1 MSDAGRKHA
10 SFLEIQQPIHIL
22 LTGFNEFQFRQTGGK
37 TPLRIQ
43 FRHFHQ
49 AVEAV
54 PGMMEARY
62 GFHDVVRIHVT
73 NQILEGPKGKSCLV
87 GLAGVFHHVVG
98 VRAGQVVVTAPDAIT
113 GDVNVVASS
122 PGRVEVEGL
131 AGGIFQAAQDF
142 PVDVTRD
149 FFHIAHDGFGVF
161 EDVIVDALED
171 IGIFRPVAFT
181 VGGLVSGVDVPAGDF
196 LPGDEFPFNGEEVSN
211 SGDTAQKLV
220 GSCRY
225 GERGCHVKG

>member
-62 GFHDVVRIHVT
+62 GFHDVVRVHVT
-73 NQILEGPKGKSCLV
+73 DQILEGAKGKSRLV

-98 VRAGQVVVTAPDAIT
+98 VRAG
-113 GDVNVVASS
+113 
-122 PGRVEVEGL
+122 
-131 AGGIFQAAQDF
+131 
-142 PVDVTRD
+142 
-149 FFHIAHDGFGVF
+149 
-161 EDVIVDALED
+161 
-171 IGIFRPVAFT
+171 
-181 VGGLVSGVDVPAGDF
+181 
-196 LPGDEFPFNGEEVSN
+196 
-211 SGDTAQKLV
+211 
-220 GSCRY
+220 
-225 GERGCHVKG
+225 